1 MKPEQEKFGA
11 GLMVSLWLG
20 EHVVP
25 QVNSYYD
32 YVRHSAILCFLSKSA
47 IRLEMLSCPPSVE
60 FRTVS
65 RPLRFSLLFLRCGYL
80 YLVESRNV

>member
-25 QVNSYYD
+25 QVNSN

-65 RPLRFSLLFLRCGYL
+65 RPLRLSHL
-80 YLVESRNV
+80 